1 MTSRCG
7 PLVAV
12 RARVQENI
20 HLSRYADDTRAYMF
34 KLAVMSAL
42 LTKLFTLSSTNFK
55 TGQNFL
61 QTEVLLLHHAGPEAA
76 VLPRNQIVILSL
88 QF

>member
-1 MTSRCG
+1 MTLRCD
-7 PLVAV
+7 PLVAEQV
-12 RARVQENI
+12 RVQENI
-20 HLSRYADDTRAYMF
+20 RLSRYADDTQAYLY

-42 LTKLFTLSSTNFK
+42 LTKLFTFSSTNFK

-61 QTEVLLLHHAGPEAA
+61 QTEVLLLHHTGPEAA
-76 VLPRNQIVILSL
+76 VLPQNQIFILSL